1 MNTRRLALSV
11 VTAAALVSLSACTD
25 GGIATTTPSPTLAS
39 PTATA
44 SPTPSASLG
53 PLTDAELLAMMPPEA
68 AVDDVR
74 GAIATAKFFL
84 EQYPVV
90 YETGDLRVWNALSEP
105 GCVFCESVRSDVAA
119 TFADGDYV
127 TGGEITIDEN
137 RIEANFFADD
147 GYTYVTIPTDVSP
160 STIHHADGSTSPGA
174 KGGPGSTSFRMSFN
188 GSTWTVV
195 GVGTERDS

>member
-53 PLTDAELLAMMPPEA
+53 PLTDAELLALMPPEA

-84 EQYPVV
+84 EQFPLV
-90 YETGDLRVWNALSEP
+90 YETGDLRMWDALSMP
-105 GCVFCESVRSDVAA
+105 DCTFCDSVRSDVIEEQAV
-119 TFADGDYV
+119 GDYE
-127 TGGEITIDEN
+127 TGGTATYDEQTIV
-137 RIEANFFADD
+137 ANYYPKD
-147 GYTYVTIPTDVSP
+147 GYTYVTFDYVQDP
-160 STIHHADGSTSPGA
+160 SMRHHADGTSEASGD
-174 KGGPGSTSFRMSFN
+174 GGTGSISLRMTFVDRVWRVSD
-188 GSTWTVV
+188 V
-195 GVGTERDS
+195 GVEED